1 MKLLAISERHAK
13 NAQLE
18 LKALGVEVERY
29 GKTLNF
35 NAYGLA
41 AEQLEA
47 IKTRAVGV
55 FV

>member
-1 MKLLAISERHAK
+1 MKLLAISECHAK

-18 LKALGVEVERY
+18 LEALGIEVERH

-35 NAYGLA
+35 NTYGLTD
-41 AEQLEA
+41 EQLEA

-55 FV
+55 YV

>member
-18 LKALGVEVERY
+18 LESLGVKVERY

-35 NAYGLA
+35 NTYGLSD
-41 AEQLEA
+41 EQLEA

-55 FV
+55 YV

>member
-18 LKALGVEVERY
+18 LEALGVEVERY
-29 GKTLNF
+29 GKTLDF
-35 NAYGLA
+35 NTYGLSD
-41 AEQLEA
+41 EQLEA